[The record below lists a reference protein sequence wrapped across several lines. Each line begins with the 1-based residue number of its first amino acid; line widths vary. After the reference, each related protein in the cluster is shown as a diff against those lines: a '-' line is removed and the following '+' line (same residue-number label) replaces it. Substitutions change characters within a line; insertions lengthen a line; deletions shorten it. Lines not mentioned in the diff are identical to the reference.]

1 MEGGG
6 PSVDYGN
13 PLSRVL
19 LRLLA
24 GFAAPFRDVPEE
36 ESTEA
41 QRQSIASDH
50 DQIHDA

>member
-24 GFAAPFRDVPEE
+24 GFAALVRDIPVQKRAK
-36 ESTEA
+36 A
-41 QRQSIASDH
+41 QG
-50 DQIHDA
+50 